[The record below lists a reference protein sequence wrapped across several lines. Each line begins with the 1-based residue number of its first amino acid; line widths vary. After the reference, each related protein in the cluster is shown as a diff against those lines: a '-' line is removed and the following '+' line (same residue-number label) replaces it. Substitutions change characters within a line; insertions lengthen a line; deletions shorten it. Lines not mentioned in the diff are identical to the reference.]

1 MLDLHRLRLLRELAY
16 RETIAAVAEAL
27 AYSPSAVSQQL
38 AVLEREAG
46 VPLLERSGRRVRL
59 TPAARTLVAH
69 AEEVLAQMEHA
80 EAALAMSRTNVTGT
94 LRIGAFPSAARVILP
109 NALVA
114 LGRDCPDLE
123 LMIEEFDPAL
133 AAEALRTGELDAAL
147 TQDYDL
153 VPVPEHPALESTVV
167 LTEPMYI
174 ASRSA
179 PDDPGDPVGSFRD
192 DWWIMGRPGNLC
204 RLAAERICQAAG
216 FQPRIRHQ
224 SDDFPTVLALVAAD
238 QARPAT
244 EHDTAES
251 DLIPVTINEVQRL
264 IAALIIGARPLV
276 LPWSLGTLAGA
287 VAVPRPRTQAGGDLV
302 DALWPDGFAGGDPV
316 VFRHGQHVAHAAGLQ
331 VPAQPAVTAVE
342 LVRGGPGRRDSGVGR
357 RGPASAAPGRS
368 SWRTAPVRAR
378 PR

>member
-27 AYSPSAVSQQL
+27 AYTPSAVSQQL
-38 AVLEREAG
+38 AALEREAG
-46 VPLLERSGRRVRL
+46 VPLLERTGRRVRL

-69 AEEVLAQMEHA
+69 AEEVLARMEHA
-80 EAALAMSRTNVTGT
+80 EAALAEARTNVTGT

-109 NALVA
+109 NALIA
-114 LGRDCPDLE
+114 LGRDYPGLE

-167 LTEPMYI
+167 LTEPMYV

-179 PDDPGDPVGSFRD
+179 PHDPDDPVGSFRD
-192 DWWIMGRPGNLC
+192 DWWIMGKPGSLC

-238 QARPAT
+238 QGHAVMPRLGTVNAPAGVVLT
-244 EHDTAES
+244 P
-251 DLIPVTINEVQRL
+251 LP
-264 IAALIIGARPLV
+264 IAAR
-276 LPWSLGTLAGA
+276 
-287 VAVPRPRTQAGGDLV
+287 VAVT
-302 DALWPDGFAGGDPV
+302 
-316 VFRHGQHVAHAAGLQ
+316 H
-331 VPAQPAVTAVE
+331 
-342 LVRGGPGRRDSGVGR
+342 R
-357 RGPASAAPGRS
+357 RGASTHPAIAAFR
-368 SWRTAPVRAR
+368 RAVGHAVQAYQR
-378 PR
+378 QTTLLH

>member
-16 RETIAAVAEAL
+16 RQTIAAVADAL
-27 AYSPSAVSQQL
+27 TYTPSAVSQQL

-46 VPLLERSGRRVRL
+46 VPLLERTGRRVRL

-69 AEEVLAQMEHA
+69 AQEMLTQMERA
-80 EAALAMSRTNVTGT
+80 ESALALARMNVTGT

-109 NALVA
+109 NALVT

-147 TQDYDL
+147 THDYDL
-153 VPVPEHPALESTVV
+153 VPVPEHPALKSTVV
-167 LTEPMYI
+167 LTEPIYV

-179 PDDPGDPVGSFRD
+179 PHDPNDPVGSFRN

-216 FQPRIRHQ
+216 FQPHIRHQ

-238 QARPAT
+238 QGQAVMPRLGTVNAPAGVVLT
-244 EHDTAES
+244 P
-251 DLIPVTINEVQRL
+251 LP
-264 IAALIIGARPLV
+264 IAAR
-276 LPWSLGTLAGA
+276 
-287 VAVPRPRTQAGGDLV
+287 VAVTHRRGGS
-302 DALWPDGFAGGDPV
+302 AHPAIAA
-316 VFRHGQHVAHAAGLQ
+316 FRRSIEH
-331 VPAQPAVTAVE
+331 AVE
-342 LVRGGPGRRDSGVGR
+342 GYRRQVAYTL
-357 RGPASAAPGRS
+357 PLPKTS
-368 SWRTAPVRAR
+368 S
-378 PR
+378 